1 MDSLVVGSKV
11 KAYIKGKGLH
21 TSGDALEGVSKQVAK
36 MLDAAVARCKEN
48 KRMTLR
54 PCDL

>member
-11 KAYIKGKGLH
+11 KAYIKGKGCH
-21 TSGDALEGVSKQVAK
+21 TSSDSLEAVSKQVAK
-36 MLDAAVARCKEN
+36 ILDMAVARCKEN
-48 KRMTLR
+48 KRMTVR